1 MKVYREMAKHP
12 VFSIEDVK
20 KISGNTKTAYSQ
32 LRSMIKKGLVQKIR
46 SNAYSVVN
54 PASGQI
60 MANRYQIACS
70 INEDAY
76 VSHHSAF
83 EYYGFANQVYYEVYV
98 SSKSK
103 FQAFVYDNLTYC
115 FIASRMNEGVIEA
128 KNIQNVRITDIERTV
143 IDSIHDLNKVGG
155 LEELLKCIDAVYYLD
170 AQKLRFYLDIYDIQG
185 LYQKA
190 GYILSRF
197 AADLKIPNDFFDYC
211 KRKVG
216 KSRRYLVSNNKMESF
231 YDREWK
237 LMVPKVLMSYGKQ
250 GGDELV

>member
-1 MKVYREMAKHP
+1 MKIYREMAKFP
-12 VFSIEDVK
+12 VFSIEDVT

-32 LRSMIKKGLVQKIR
+32 LRSMIKKGLVRKIR

-60 MANRYQIACS
+60 IANRFQIACS

-76 VSHHSAF
+76 ISHHSAF

-103 FQAFVYDNLTYC
+103 FQTFEHDHLSYRY
-115 FIASRMNEGVIEA
+115 ISSRMNEGVIEA
-128 KNIQNVRITDIERTV
+128 KNIQGVRITDIERTV

-170 AQKLRFYLDIYDIQG
+170 DQKLIRYLDIYDIQG
-185 LYQKA
+185 LYQKT

-197 AADLKIPNDFFDYC
+197 GADLKIPKEFFDYC
-211 KRKVG
+211 KSKIG
-216 KSRRYLVSNNKMESF
+216 KSRRYLVSSNKMNSF

-237 LMVPKVLMSYGKQ
+237 LMIPKALMAYGKH

>member
-32 LRSMIKKGLVQKIR
+32 LRSMIKKGLVRKIR

-76 VSHHSAF
+76 ISHHSAF
-83 EYYGFANQVYYEVYV
+83 EYYGFANQVFYEVYV

-103 FQAFVYDNLTYC
+103 FQAFEYDHLIYR

-170 AQKLRFYLDIYDIQG
+170 EQKLRFYLDIYDIQG
-185 LYQKA
+185 LYQKT

-197 AADLKIPNDFFDYC
+197 AVDLKIPNEFFDYC
-211 KRKVG
+211 KLKVG
-216 KSRRYLVSNNKMESF
+216 KSRRYLVSNNKMNSF

-237 LMVPKVLMSYGKQ
+237 LMVPKALMSYGKQ